1 MRPLRLLVSMLAA
14 VALSAC
20 QFPGQDQPTV
30 SKIVD
35 GDTLDVDRDGETVRV
50 RLLNIDTPEQGECLY
65 QEAKDR
71 LTDLAPPGTHV
82 RLKRDQ
88 ERQDRYGRELAAVF
102 AGDVFLNEQLAA
114 EGLARAVT
122 YEPNHAY
129 TSRMEAAQARAR
141 SAHLGMHAVPSECL
155 LPTDTARRAY
165 ELHAEDPRHQAFYR
179 DVMRDAVNATPNFT
193 YKDQA
198 LEFIDSL
205 D

>member
-1 MRPLRLLVSMLAA
+1 MRPFHLLVSMLAA

-30 SKIVD
+30 TKIVD
-35 GDTLDVDRDGETVRV
+35 GDTLDVNRDGETIRV
-50 RLLNIDTPEQGECLY
+50 RLLNIDTPERGECLY
-65 QEAKDR
+65 QEATDR
-71 LTDLAPPGTHV
+71 LTELAPPGTRV
-82 RLKRDQ
+82 RLEHD
-88 ERQDRYGRELAAVF
+88 EEHQDRYGRELAAVF
-102 AGDVFLNEQLAA
+102 ADDIFVNEQLTT

-129 TSRMEAAQARAR
+129 TTRMEAAQAHARA
-141 SAHLGMHAVPSECL
+141 AHLGMHAVPTECL

-193 YKDQA
+193 YKDQT
-198 LEFIDSL
+198 LEFIDGL

>member
-1 MRPLRLLVSMLAA
+1 MRPFHLLVSMLAA

-30 SKIVD
+30 TKIVD

-50 RLLNIDTPEQGECLY
+50 RLLNIDTPERGECLY
-65 QEAKDR
+65 QEATDR
-71 LTDLAPPGTHV
+71 LTELAPPGTRVH
-82 RLKRDQ
+82 LEHDE

-102 AGDVFLNEQLAA
+102 AGDVFVNEQLAT

-129 TSRMEAAQARAR
+129 TSRMESAQARAR
-141 SAHLGMHAVPSECL
+141 TTHLGIHAVPTECL

-165 ELHAEDPRHQAFYR
+165 ELHAEDAQHQAFYR
-179 DVMRDAVNATPNFT
+179 DAANAAPNFT

-198 LEFIDSL
+198 LEFIDGL

>member
-1 MRPLRLLVSMLAA
+1 MRPFRLIVSMLAA

-30 SKIVD
+30 TKIVD
-35 GDTLDVDRDGETVRV
+35 GDTLDVNRAGDTVRV
-50 RLLNIDTPEQGECLY
+50 RLLNIDTPERGECLY
-65 QEAKDR
+65 QEATDR
-71 LTDLAPPGTHV
+71 LTELAPPGTRV
-82 RLKRDQ
+82 RLEHDE

-102 AGDVFLNEQLAA
+102 AGDIFVNEQLAA

-129 TSRMEAAQARAR
+129 TSRMESAQARAR
-141 SAHLGMHAVPSECL
+141 TTHLGIHAVPSECL

-165 ELHAEDPRHQAFYR
+165 ELHAEDPQHQAFYR
-179 DVMRDAVNATPNFT
+179 DVMRDAVNATHNFT

-198 LEFIDSL
+198 LEFIDGL

>member
-1 MRPLRLLVSMLAA
+1 MRPFRLIATVLAA
-14 VALSAC
+14 TVLSAC

-30 SKIVD
+30 TKIVD
-35 GDTLDVDRDGETVRV
+35 GDTLDVDRNGETVRV
-50 RLLNIDTPEQGECLY
+50 RLLNIDTPERGECLY

-71 LTDLAPPGTHV
+71 LTNLAPPGTRVH
-82 RLKRDQ
+82 LEHDQ
-88 ERQDRYGRELAAVF
+88 ERQDRYGRELAAAF
-102 AGDVFLNEQLAA
+102 AGDVFLNEQLTT

-129 TSRMEAAQARAR
+129 TTRMEAAQAHAR
-141 SAHLGMHAVPSECL
+141 SAHLGLHAVPTECL

-165 ELHAEDPRHQAFYR
+165 ELHAEDPQHRAFYR
-179 DVMRDAVNATPNFT
+179 DVMRDAVNATHNFT